1 MVPVVQVEMNSS
13 GTSIVSILDYLLHLI
28 EQAVHY
34 EYIPASRV
42 IVERPT
48 KLATS
53 LKTLTLNIWPS
64 GYLSRIFCIDT

>member
-34 EYIPASRV
+34 EY
-42 IVERPT
+42 
-48 KLATS
+48 
-53 LKTLTLNIWPS
+53 
-64 GYLSRIFCIDT
+64 

>member
-13 GTSIVSILDYLLHLI
+13 GTSIVRILDYLLHLI

-34 EYIPASRV
+34 EYILASRV
-42 IVERPT
+42 LILVI

-64 GYLSRIFCIDT
+64 GYLSSIFCIDT